1 MNDLSKRNGSPSRA
15 SRAIERMM
23 RPKSVAIVG
32 ISSKPATAGHVVL
45 NNLTINNFTGDIHLV
60 NRSGGTIAGRPVLA
74 SIDEL
79 PEGVDVAV
87 FTLPAAGV
95 RDAVSACVR
104 RKVGVGV
111 IFASGFA
118 ESGDRATQEEIAKI
132 ARDGGLALIGPNCL
146 GYQNY
151 VDGLWIGFTGGIVPM
166 KRLGEIRDPA
176 FAVISQSGGLGSHFK
191 WALEA
196 RDLPVAFSISTGNE
210 AVLGLADF
218 IEYLADE
225 PTTKAIIAYVEQIRR
240 PAEFLAAVAH
250 ARSRGKPVLIAHPG
264 RSAKGKAATGSHT
277 GALAG
282 DHAVMRARLAHAG
295 VPVFE
300 SLDEMVDAAEVLAR
314 FPHVP
319 SKGLGILTFSGAF
332 CAISYDMADDLGLDL
347 PPLSPATE
355 AALKAKLPPFAP
367 PRNPLD
373 LGTQALW
380 DPDLV
385 GFGTKALLDD
395 PAMGALLV
403 SIPHS
408 SPKLTQRYLE
418 GMISALE
425 GNTKPFVLAM
435 LGDRSPLPPEFVE
448 RARERRII
456 LSRSSEESLIA
467 LAHVI
472 EYGQR
477 LAELRPSSTPEPFS
491 GLPKLGSGPQPEWLG
506 KQLLAAIGIKT
517 PQGALAKTLDEAGSI
532 AARLGYP
539 VAMKAQAAAL
549 AHKTEAG
556 GVALNLAD
564 AAAVHGAWEML
575 HANIGRAQPGLKLD
589 GVLIEKMAPKGLE
602 LMVGAKRDPTWGPIV
617 LVGLGGI
624 WVEALGDVRLL
635 PPDLPEPAIVE
646 ELHKLRSAKLLSGFR
661 GAPPVDVE
669 AVAHAA
675 SLIGRLMLTHPEIL
689 EIDVNPLFA
698 HARGAGVTAVD
709 ALIITR

>member
-1 MNDLSKRNGSPSRA
+1 MNDLPERKASSRT
-15 SRAIERMM
+15 SVTIERMM
-23 RPKSVAIVG
+23 RPKSVAIIG
-32 ISSKPATAGHVVL
+32 ISSKPGTAGHVVL
-45 NNLTINNFTGDIHLV
+45 ANLTINNFKGDIYLV
-60 NRSGGTIAGRPVLA
+60 NRSGGTIADRPVLT

-79 PEGVDVAV
+79 PEGVDIAV

-95 RDAVSACVR
+95 RDAVAACVR

-118 ESGDRATQEEIAKI
+118 ESGDRASQEEISRI
-132 ARDGGLALIGPNCL
+132 ARDGGLALLGPNCL

-151 VDGLWIGFTGGIVPM
+151 LDGVWIGFTGGAVPM
-166 KRLGEIRDPA
+166 KRLTQTSDPA

-191 WALEA
+191 WSLEA
-196 RDLPVAFSISTGNE
+196 RDLPVAYSMSTGNE

-218 IEYLADE
+218 IEYFADD

-295 VPVFE
+295 VPVFD
-300 SLDEMVDAAEVLAR
+300 SLDEMVDAAEILAR
-314 FPHVP
+314 FPLP
-319 SKGLGILTFSGAF
+319 PDKGLGILTFSGAF
-332 CAISYDMADDLGLDL
+332 CAISYDMADALELDL
-347 PPLSPATE
+347 PNLSPPTE

-395 PAMGALLV
+395 PAMGAVLV

-408 SPKLTQRYLE
+408 NPKLTQRYLD
-418 GMISALE
+418 GMIAAME
-425 GNTKPFVLAM
+425 GNPKPFVLAM
-435 LGDRSPLPPEFVE
+435 LGDRSPLPPEFLE
-448 RARERRII
+448 RAREKRII
-456 LSRSSEESLIA
+456 MSRSSERSLVA
-467 LAHVI
+467 LARVI

-477 LAELRPSSTPEPFS
+477 VAALRPAATPAPFS

-506 KQLLAAIGIKT
+506 KKLLAAIGLKT
-517 PQGALAKTLDEAGSI
+517 PPGDLAKSAEDAVKV
-532 AARLGYP
+532 AAKLGYP

-549 AHKTEAG
+549 SHKTEAG

-564 AAAVHGAWEML
+564 AAAVRAAWETM
-575 HANIGRAQPGLKLD
+575 HTNINRAQPDLKLD
-589 GVLIEKMAPKGLE
+589 GVLVEKMAAKGLE

-617 LVGLGGI
+617 VVGLGGI

-646 ELHKLRSAKLLSGFR
+646 ELHKLRSAKLLHGFR
-661 GAPPVDVE
+661 GAPAVDVE

-675 SLIGRLMLTHPEIL
+675 ALIGRLMLTHPEIV

-698 HARGAGVTAVD
+698 HARGDGVTAVD
-709 ALIITR
+709 ALVITR

>member
-1 MNDLSKRNGSPSRA
+1 MNEVHVRAGSPSRA
-15 SRAIERMM
+15 AVAIERMM

-32 ISSKPATAGHVVL
+32 ISSKSGPAGHVVL
-45 NNLTINNFTGDIHLV
+45 ANLTINNFKGDIYLV
-60 NRSGGTIAGRPVLA
+60 NRSGGTIADRPVLT

-95 RDAVSACVR
+95 KDAVAACAR

-118 ESGDRATQEEIAKI
+118 ESGDRAAQDEIARI
-132 ARDGGLALIGPNCL
+132 AREGGLALLGPNCL

-151 VDGLWIGFTGGIVPM
+151 IDGMWIGFTGGVVPM
-166 KRLGEIRDPA
+166 KRLAATRDPA

-196 RDLPVAFSISTGNE
+196 RDLPVAYSMSTGNE

-218 IEYLADE
+218 IEYFADDA
-225 PTTKAIIAYVEQIRR
+225 TAKVIIAYVEQIRR
-240 PAEFLAAVAH
+240 PDEFLAAVAH
-250 ARSRGKPVLIAHPG
+250 ARARGKPVLIAHPG

-295 VPVFE
+295 VPVFD
-300 SLDEMVDAAEVLAR
+300 SLDEMVDAAEILAR
-314 FPHVP
+314 FPQVP

-355 AALKAKLPPFAP
+355 AALKTRLPPFAP

-418 GMISALE
+418 GMIAALE
-425 GNTKPFVLAM
+425 GNPKPFVLAM
-435 LGDRSPLPPEFVE
+435 LGDRSPLPPEFLE
-448 RARERRII
+448 RAREKRII
-456 LSRSSEESLIA
+456 VSRSSEESLIA
-467 LAHVI
+467 LARVI

-477 LAELRPSSTPEPFS
+477 LAELRPASAPAPFS

-506 KQLLAAIGIKT
+506 KQLLAAIGLKT
-517 PQGALAKTLDEAGSI
+517 PPGALAKSQDEAI
-532 AARLGYP
+532 AVANRLGYP

-556 GVALNLAD
+556 GVALHLAD

-575 HANIGRAQPGLKLD
+575 HANIGRAQPGLKLE
-589 GVLIEKMAPKGLE
+589 GVLVEKMAPKGLE
-602 LMVGAKRDPTWGPIV
+602 LMVGARRDPTWGPIV
-617 LVGLGGI
+617 VVGLGGI

-635 PPDLPEPAIVE
+635 PPDLPEPAIIE
-646 ELHKLRSAKLLSGFR
+646 ELHKLRTAKLLKGFR
-661 GAPPVDVE
+661 GAPPVDVA

-675 SLIGRLMLTHPEIL
+675 ALIGRLMLTHPEIV
-689 EIDVNPLFA
+689 EIDVNPLLA
-698 HARGAGVTAVD
+698 HAQGEGVTAVD

>member
-1 MNDLSKRNGSPSRA
+1 MNDRPERKTTSRA
-15 SRAIERMM
+15 LSAIERMM

-32 ISSKPATAGHVVL
+32 ISSKPGTAGHVVL
-45 NNLTINNFTGDIHLV
+45 ANLTLNNFKGDIHLV
-60 NRSGGTIAGRPVLA
+60 NRSGGEIAGRPVLT

-79 PEGVDVAV
+79 PEGVDIAV

-118 ESGDRATQEEIAKI
+118 ESGDRATQEEIARI
-132 ARDGGLALIGPNCL
+132 ARDGGLALLGPNCL

-151 VDGLWIGFTGGIVPM
+151 IDGVWIGFTGGAVPL
-166 KRLGEIRDPA
+166 KRLGETRDPA

-196 RDLPVAFSISTGNE
+196 RDLPVAYSMSTGNE

-218 IEYLADE
+218 IEYFAEDA
-225 PTTKAIIAYVEQIRR
+225 TTRAIIAYVEQIRR

-264 RSAKGKAATGSHT
+264 RSAKGKAATGTHT

-282 DHAVMRARLAHAG
+282 DHAVMRARLAHAA
-295 VPVFE
+295 VPVFD
-300 SLDEMVDAAEVLAR
+300 SLDEMVDAAEILAR
-314 FPHVP
+314 FPQPP

-332 CAISYDMADDLGLDL
+332 CAISHDMADALDLDL
-347 PPLSPATE
+347 PGLSPPTE
-355 AALKAKLPPFAP
+355 AALKAKLPPFVP

-380 DPDLV
+380 DADLV

-395 PAMGALLV
+395 PAMGAVLV

-408 SPKLTQRYLE
+408 NPKLTQRYLE

-435 LGDRSPLPPEFVE
+435 LGDRSPLPPEFLDRV
-448 RARERRII
+448 REKRII
-456 LSRSSEESLIA
+456 LSRSSERA
-467 LAHVI
+467 VVGLARVI

-477 LAELRPSSTPEPFS
+477 VAALRPAATPAPFA

-506 KQLLAAIGIKT
+506 KQLLAAIGLKIPAGT
-517 PQGALAKTLDEAGSI
+517 LAKTAEEAASA

-564 AAAVHGAWEML
+564 AAAVRSGWETM

-589 GVLIEKMAPKGLE
+589 GVLVEKMAPKGLE

-646 ELHKLRSAKLLSGFR
+646 ELHKLRSAKLLHGFR

-669 AVAHAA
+669 AVAQAA
-675 SLIGRLMLTHPEIL
+675 ALIGRLMLTHPEIV

-698 HARGAGVTAVD
+698 HARGQGVTAVD
-709 ALIITR
+709 ALVITR

>member
-1 MNDLSKRNGSPSRA
+1 MNDLPERKTTSGA

-32 ISSKPATAGHVVL
+32 ISSKPGTAGHVVL
-45 NNLTINNFTGDIHLV
+45 ANLTINNFKGDVYLV
-60 NRSGGTIAGRPVLA
+60 NRSGGEIAGRKVLTT
-74 SIDEL
+74 IDEL
-79 PEGVDVAV
+79 PEGVDIAV

-95 RDAVSACVR
+95 RDAVAACVR

-118 ESGDRATQEEIAKI
+118 ESGDRAAQDEIAKI
-132 ARDGGLALIGPNCL
+132 AREGGLALIGPNCL

-151 VDGLWIGFTGGIVPM
+151 IDGVWIGFTGGTVPI
-166 KRLGEIRDPA
+166 KRLGEVKDPA

-191 WALEA
+191 WSLEA

-225 PTTKAIIAYVEQIRR
+225 PNTKAIIAYVEQIRR

-295 VPVFE
+295 VPVFD
-300 SLDEMVDAAEVLAR
+300 SLDEMVDAAEILAR
-314 FPHVP
+314 FPEVP
-319 SKGLGILTFSGAF
+319 SNGLGILTFSGAF
-332 CAISYDMADDLGLDL
+332 CAISYDMADELGLDL
-347 PPLSPATE
+347 PALSPATE

-408 SPKLTQRYLE
+408 NPKLTQRYLE
-418 GMISALE
+418 GMITALE

-435 LGDRSPLPPEFVE
+435 LGDRSPLPPEFLA
-448 RARERRII
+448 RAREKRII

-477 LAELRPSSTPEPFS
+477 LAELRPASAPEPFKN
-491 GLPKLGSGPQPEWLG
+491 LPKLGQGPQPEWLG
-506 KQLLAAIGIKT
+506 KQLLSAIGLKT
-517 PQGALAKTLDEAGSI
+517 PPGGLARSAEEAASI
-532 AARLGYP
+532 AGKLGYP

-575 HANIGRAQPGLKLD
+575 QANIARAQPGLKLD
-589 GVLIEKMAPKGLE
+589 GVLVEKMAPKGLE

-635 PPDLPEPAIVE
+635 PPDLREEAIVE
-646 ELHKLRSAKLLSGFR
+646 ELHKLRSAKLLHGFR
-661 GAPPVDVE
+661 GAPPVDVA

-675 SLIGRLMLTHPEIL
+675 SLIGRLMLTHPEIV

-698 HARGAGVTAVD
+698 HSRGDGVTAVD